1 MRLKLFQSD
10 RSSAEI
16 SYYNPEKNNIVRQND
31 LKLDELTEAIRQANS
46 FKNSHCK
53 FIPNPINVTISGP
66 QNPNLT
72 LIDFPGVVA
81 NDDRKV
87 IMDMIKPVI
96 SKDTSIILAVSRL
109 VYNIQTFL
117 LFVND
122 EIIYDKSIVCYY
134 HL

>member
-1 MRLKLFQSD
+1 M
-10 RSSAEI
+10 
-16 SYYNPEKNNIVRQND
+16 
-31 LKLDELTEAIRQANS
+31 DELTEAIRQANS

-109 VYNIQTFL
+109 VYCFMCLSFIKL
-117 LFVND
+117 LG
-122 EIIYDKSIVCYY
+122 YD
-134 HL
+134 